1 MHDALFWRFQLCV
14 VFSPLPTNLDFNL
27 FSVGHVVY
35 CFGSL
40 QIVNCGSLVCH
51 TLRLVVEASSHHY
64 KAVLSTDTVSGLYAV
79 MFKVFNL
86 CLCCHFLRDQCTRR
100 SLADSCNFT
109 YTFTNRFIL
118 PAVICQCTSAIAV
131 TVVIKVY
138 TFLYWCKC
146 EQEDIQWWLLLKQRN
161 ISLKQKPMHVAGAHS
176 YPFSFCYEHAFVT
189 DCHCGWRVNGP
200 QIVGIYSCIY
210 VCQFIVFLVCL
221 VASVIVCW
229 EKKRFTLIESLS
241 WVVRITWH

>member
-1 MHDALFWRFQLCV
+1 
-14 VFSPLPTNLDFNL
+14 
-27 FSVGHVVY
+27 
-35 CFGSL
+35 
-40 QIVNCGSLVCH
+40 
-51 TLRLVVEASSHHY
+51 
-64 KAVLSTDTVSGLYAV
+64 

-229 EKKRFTLIESLS
+229 EKKRFTLINHWAELYALLGINWNVSNTVNRSTVDWYLTCTIIYKS
-241 WVVRITWH
+241 WGTKLIALGSYSDIKPMNCHWIV